1 MITKIISG
9 GQTGAD
15 RGGLDAAMHCGLPHG
30 GWCPKGRKAEDGV
43 IPARYHLN
51 EMASPEYLPRTK
63 ANVFDSDATVIF
75 TYGPPTGGSLKTI
88 TYAHHLK
95 KPHHHID
102 LQRTTAK
109 DAVNELMM
117 WLAGDEQLNNYDEY
131 EACPP
136 PLACILNVAGSRESQ
151 APGIQEAVLQIMM
164 KLLGDLNLGPKS
176 VQRLEPGKS
185 GMR

>member
-15 RGGLDAAMHCGLPHG
+15 RGGLDAAIYCDLPHG

-43 IPARYHLN
+43 IPVEYHLN

-88 TYAHHLK
+88 TYAHHLER
-95 KPHHHID
+95 PYHHVDLLHI
-102 LQRTTAK
+102 TPK
-109 DAVNELMM
+109 NAVNEIML
-117 WLAGDEQLNNYDEY
+117 WLAGDEEFNDYDEY
-131 EACPP
+131 VACPP
-136 PLACILNVAGSRESQ
+136 PLECILNVAGSRESH
-151 APGIQEAVLQIMM
+151 APGIQEAVF
-164 KLLGDLNLGPKS
+164 
-176 VQRLEPGKS
+176 RLIVEVLMDVNITSNHFMQLRKVK
-185 GMR
+185 RVRY